1 MRKQLL
7 TALITIISLGYMI
20 GQGLSLPPSGDNQ
33 KCSITQHI
41 GTLVTV
47 TVDYSSPNVTGPG
60 GEDRNGKIW
69 GQLVPYGF
77 TDLGFGLRKPAPW
90 RAGANESTTIAFS
103 HDVMV
108 EGKPLKAGK
117 YGLFLE
123 IEATGP
129 WTWIFSKNSTAWGS
143 FFYDEKDD
151 ALRVQVQ
158 PMEHAH
164 TEWLTYAFTDRQPTE
179 ATMELQWEQKTIP
192 MHIAVNGMND
202 LYITQI
208 SHELENYQG
217 FDADNYAAAANFLL
231 TANYKLDKALEWAT
245 FATDSPTTGVQ
256 NFTNITTRANVL
268 LKMGK
273 KDEAMTAFESAM
285 KLSDA
290 GPGQVHQLGRT
301 LLAQGEKDMAMK
313 IFKTNYDNNKGAWPT
328 NVGMMRGLSAIGKY
342 DEALTYAQAALVQAP
357 DDVNKK
363 NLTNMIEKLKS
374 KKDVN

>member
-1 MRKQLL
+1 MRKQFLTTMITLL
-7 TALITIISLGYMI
+7 SFGALLS
-20 GQGLSLPPSGDNQ
+20 QGLSLPPSGDNQ
-33 KCSITQHI
+33 KCSVTQHI

-69 GQLVPYGF
+69 GQLVPFGY

-90 RAGANESTTIAFS
+90 RAGANESTTITFS
-103 HDVMV
+103 HDVLI
-108 EGKPLKAGK
+108 EGKPLRAGK

-123 IEATGP
+123 VKETGP

-151 ALRVQVQ
+151 ALRIPVQ
-158 PMEHAH
+158 PLEHAH
-164 TEWLTYAFTDRQPTE
+164 TEWLTYAFTDREPTE
-179 ATMELQWEQKTIP
+179 ATLELQWEQKSIP
-192 MHIAVNGMND
+192 MHIAVTGMND

-231 TANYKLDKALEWAT
+231 TENYKLDKALEWAT
-245 FATDSPTTGVQ
+245 FATDSPTTGVK
-256 NFTNITTRANVL
+256 NFTNITTKANVL

-273 KDEAMTAFESAM
+273 KDEAMAAFESAL

-290 GPGQVHQLGRT
+290 SAGIVHQLGRT
-301 LLAQGEKDMAMK
+301 LLGQGEKEMALK
-313 IFKTNYDNNKGAWPT
+313 IFKTNFDNYKGEWPT
-328 NVGMMRGLSAIGKY
+328 NVGMMRGLSAAGRF
-342 DEALTYAQAALVQAP
+342 DEALTYAQAALIQAP
-357 DDVNKK
+357 DDFYKK
-363 NLTNMIEKLKS
+363 NLTSMIEKLKS
-374 KKDVN
+374 KQDVN